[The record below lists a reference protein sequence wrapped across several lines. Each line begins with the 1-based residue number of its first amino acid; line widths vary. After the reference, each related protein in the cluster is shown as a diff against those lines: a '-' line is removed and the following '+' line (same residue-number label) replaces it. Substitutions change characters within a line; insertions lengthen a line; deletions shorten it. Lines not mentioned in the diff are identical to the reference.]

1 MYNISYLFSVDDVI
15 DIIHIKSKVETIIDF
30 IQIDTPI
37 KNIKSDYI
45 LAGGM
50 FPSIHHTEQVRDV
63 DIFLLDDQDI
73 SFDDLKRTRSII
85 EHDGDYLKALENDM
99 IKKTVKF
106 SPLIPNSLFKEV
118 QFILTKYKTREELIQ
133 HFDFVHCKM
142 NYQSGNLFVS
152 PYVFNTI
159 KDKTLINNH
168 DRVQKWRID
177 KYQDKGYSYSENA
190 QTFTGR
196 GIQPITGKFS
206 IDVDDCL

>member
-1 MYNISYLFSVDDVI
+1 MSNPLLNFSVDDVT

-30 IQIDTPI
+30 IQIDTPF

-45 LAGGM
+45 LAGGA
-50 FPSIHHTEQVRDV
+50 FPSIHHIEQVRDV

-106 SPLIPNSLFKEV
+106 SPLIANSLFREV

-142 NYQSGNLFVS
+142 NYQSGKLFVS
-152 PYVFNTI
+152 SYVFNAI

-196 GIQPITGKFS
+196 GIRPTGV
-206 IDVDDCL
+206 IVDEFL

>member
-1 MYNISYLFSVDDVI
+1 MSNPLLNFSVDDVT
-15 DIIHIKSKVETIIDF
+15 DIIHLKSKVETIIDF
-30 IQIDTPI
+30 IQIDTPF

-106 SPLIPNSLFKEV
+106 SPRIPNSLFREV

-142 NYQSGNLFVS
+142 NYQSGKLFVS
-152 PYVFNTI
+152 PYVFNAI

-177 KYQDKGYSYSENA
+177 KYQDKGYSYPENA

-196 GIQPITGKFS
+196 GIQPTGV
-206 IDVDDCL
+206 IVDEFL